1 MFDYPS
7 KFNIES
13 ISMDL
18 LKQSKSIDIFPT
30 PVNKIIR
37 YADLNIDENV
47 DLSKIDNS
55 FLTTLSLDVA
65 KKTIDSMKQ
74 VRGALD
80 RNEKTIYLDL
90 SQLPCRQ
97 NFVKLHETGHE
108 VLSWQNEIL
117 AYIDNDATLDHS
129 TIDEFEA
136 EANYFASTILF
147 QNDRFEK
154 EMSKLKF
161 GIDASMTLA
170 KQFGASNHATI
181 RKYVECSKNRCA
193 LLVLEDISTTGI
205 PTCSKRDLFLSE
217 SFSNTFG
224 TLILPNK
231 FGYKWDF
238 TRDCYHKMKLH
249 KNGRISLDSENG
261 TADFK
266 YHFFNNSYNAFV
278 LIFPIGDDKI

>member
-18 LKQSKSIDIFPT
+18 LKQSKSIDVFPT

-37 YADLNIDENV
+37 YVDLKIDQNV
-47 DLSKIDNS
+47 DLSKIDIS

-117 AYIDNDATLDHS
+117 AYIDDDATLDLF
-129 TIDEFEA
+129 TIEEFEA

-147 QNDRFEK
+147 QNDRFEN
-154 EMSKLKF
+154 EMSNLKF

-170 KQFGASNHATI
+170 KQFGASNHASM

-193 LLVLEDISTTGI
+193 LLVLEDISITGT
-205 PTCSKRDLFLSE
+205 PTCSKRDLFMSE
-217 SFSNTFG
+217 SFSRTFG
-224 TLILPNK
+224 TIIFPDK
-231 FGYKWDF
+231 FGYTWEF
-238 TRDCYHKMKLH
+238 TRDYYFKKKLH
-249 KNGRISLDSENG
+249 KDGEISLDTTNG

-278 LIFPIGDDKI
+278 LIFPIGEDKI